1 MNWIYAFSGLGAGI
15 ALTVIIYLV
24 LLKVVGSK
32 SLNVAA
38 RRVEDAEREAERP
51 LSYSSYPVFTTPVR
65 AVFR

>member
-38 RRVEDAEREAERP
+38 RRVEDAEREAERRV
-51 LSYSSYPVFTTPVR
+51 LFSLYQDFMMFLR
-65 AVFR
+65 AL